1 MRKFLYIVF
10 TLLFI
15 NGCGKNSL
23 IITPDEEEQ
32 KVEVN
37 YLNET
42 ESVIDFLNCAQTGI
56 LTSEMMNPPGLIVLS
71 YSKFIDESGNTYD
84 TTLAYAVFRDLS
96 SPPINIG
103 RWREGKGLDIGEVYL
118 ENIKLEKSTRKLK
131 IPSPPHGRMD
141 TALGFEYKLKIQNF
155 DFKHSSSHKFQ
166 IVDKSGN
173 KQILELN
180 TPDKKE
186 IETLSKYDKKR
197 LKIKFKTKTDS
208 LNIIIS
214 TPVEETFKPIMI
226 LKMKNL
232 SDSEVK
238 IDSTVINL
246 IPAEYRQNYLLF
258 SIVDKQQKE
267 IFLNINI
274 AGYPRAVLGFASS
287 TIYFKVDPR

>member
-1 MRKFLYIVF
+1 MRRLIYIVSA
-10 TLLFI
+10 LLII

-32 KVEVN
+32 NVEVN

-56 LTSEMMNPPGLIVLS
+56 LTSEMINPPGLIVLS

-84 TTLAYAVFRDLS
+84 TTFAYAVFRDLN
-96 SPPINIG
+96 SPPFDIG
-103 RWREGKGLDIGEVYL
+103 RWRERKGLDIGEVYL

-131 IPSPPHGRMD
+131 TPSSPHGRMD
-141 TALGFEYKLKIQNF
+141 TIYGFEYKLKIQNF
-155 DFKHSSSHKFQ
+155 NFKHSSSHKFQ

-173 KQILELN
+173 KQTLELN

-186 IETLSKYDKKR
+186 IEKLSKDDKKK
-197 LKIKFKTKTDS
+197 LKIKLKSKTDS

-214 TPVEETFKPIMI
+214 APVEGTFKPIMM
-226 LKMKNL
+226 LKMKDL

-258 SIVDKQQKE
+258 SIVDEQKK
-267 IFLNINI
+267 ILNV
-274 AGYPRAVLGFASS
+274 AGYPRTVLGFVSS